1 MIDTESSLLIRY
13 HPFSYGV
20 LSLVFALPLLY
31 GLLASWPDV
40 TAIPTLFPGHWRTV
54 ALFSTLIS
62 AGMAIRSMTPAMD
75 LGVPRDRQG
84 E

>member
-1 MIDTESSLLIRY
+1 MIDTESSLLVRY

-40 TAIPTLFPGHWRTV
+40 TTIPTLFPGHWSTV
-54 ALFSTLIS
+54 ALFSTLLS
-62 AGMAIRSMTPAMD
+62 AGMALRSMTPATD
-75 LGVPRDRQG
+75 PGVPRDRR
-84 E
+84 EE